1 MTYCLGITVKEGLIA
16 IADTRITAG
25 NEMYSNKKISIHEIK
40 NHSLFIMTA
49 GLRSVRDKAVTY
61 FNQKIEDEESTYD
74 YMFQAAT
81 AFGQMLKQV
90 AQEDRESL
98 EKEGYAFNLH
108 AIVGGQM
115 AKDSEHKLFLIF
127 PEGNWIEINDGLKY
141 QIIGNSNYG
150 KPLLNRNLSFETPLK
165 DALKMGFLSF
175 DATQVSTNDVDYP
188 IDVVVY
194 EKGSYKV
201 KEIRLHKEDMQKI
214 SDDWNL
220 ALRNSL
226 ESIEEYWMKSL
237 LKWLLKSNT
246 AFIINT
252 ANQLHWIHMY
262 CIYIR
267 GKVLC

>member
-1 MTYCLGITVKEGLIA
+1 MTYCLGITVKEGIIA

-40 NHSLFIMTA
+40 DHSLFIMTA

-61 FNQKIEDEESTYD
+61 FNQAVEEEEAAYN
-74 YMFQAAT
+74 YMHEAAT
-81 AFGQMLKQV
+81 AFGQMLKKV
-90 AQEDRESL
+90 ANEDRETL
-98 EKEGYAFNLH
+98 EKEGYQFNLH

-115 AKDSEHKLFLIF
+115 PKDSTHKLFLIF

-150 KPLLNRNLSFETPLK
+150 KPLLNRNLSYDSSLK

-194 EKGSYKV
+194 EKDSFKA
-201 KEIRLHKEDMQKI
+201 KEVRLYKEDMQKI
-214 SDDWNL
+214 SDEWNI

-226 ESIEEYWMKSL
+226 ESIDETWMKNLISL
-237 LKWLLKSNT
+237 PRPFAK
-246 AFIINT
+246 
-252 ANQLHWIHMY
+252 
-262 CIYIR
+262 
-267 GKVLC
+267 

>member
-1 MTYCLGITVKEGLIA
+1 MTFCLGITVKEGLIA

-25 NEMYSNKKISIHEIK
+25 NEMYSNKKISIHEINK
-40 NHSLFIMTA
+40 HSMFIMTA

-61 FNQKIEDEESTYD
+61 FNQAVNEEEESYD

-81 AFGQMLKQV
+81 AFGQMLKKV
-90 AQEDRESL
+90 AAEDRETL
-98 EKEGYAFNLH
+98 EKEGYQFNLH

-115 AKDSEHKLFLIF
+115 PKDSEHKLFLIF

-150 KPLLNRNLSFETPLK
+150 KPLLNRNLSHETSLK

-194 EKGSYKV
+194 EKGSFKA
-201 KEIRLHKEDMQKI
+201 KEIRLYKEDMQTI
-214 SDDWNL
+214 SDEWNI
-220 ALRNSL
+220 ALRKSL
-226 ESIEEYWMKSL
+226 ASIDEDWMKNLISFP
-237 LKWLLKSNT
+237 SQPT
-246 AFIINT
+246 A
-252 ANQLHWIHMY
+252 
-262 CIYIR
+262 
-267 GKVLC
+267 

>member
-1 MTYCLGITVKEGLIA
+1 MTFCLGITVKEGLIA

-25 NEMYSNKKISIHEIK
+25 NEMYSNKKISIHEINK
-40 NHSLFIMTA
+40 HSLFIMTA

-61 FNQKIEDEESTYD
+61 FNQAVNEEEETYD

-81 AFGQMLKQV
+81 AFGQMLKKV
-90 AQEDRESL
+90 AAEDRETL
-98 EKEGYAFNLH
+98 EKEGYQFNLH

-115 AKDSEHKLFLIF
+115 PKDAEHKLFLIF

-150 KPLLNRNLSFETPLK
+150 KPLLNRNLSHETSLK

-194 EKGSYKV
+194 EKGSFKA
-201 KEIRLHKEDMQKI
+201 KEIRLYKEDMQTI
-214 SDDWNL
+214 SDEWNI
-220 ALRNSL
+220 ALRKSL
-226 ESIEEYWMKSL
+226 ASIDEDWMKNLISFP
-237 LKWLLKSNT
+237 SQPT
-246 AFIINT
+246 A
-252 ANQLHWIHMY
+252 
-262 CIYIR
+262 
-267 GKVLC
+267 

>member
-1 MTYCLGITVKEGLIA
+1 MTFCLGITVKEGLIA

-25 NEMYSNKKISIHEIK
+25 NEMYSNKKISIHEINK
-40 NHSLFIMTA
+40 HSLFIMTA

-61 FNQKIEDEESTYD
+61 FNQAVHEQEESYD

-81 AFGQMLKQV
+81 AFGQMLKKV
-90 AQEDRESL
+90 AAEDRETL
-98 EKEGYAFNLH
+98 EKEGYQFNLH

-115 AKDSEHKLFLIF
+115 PKDAEHKLFLIF

-150 KPLLNRNLSFETPLK
+150 KPLLNRNLSHETSLK

-194 EKGSYKV
+194 EKGSFKA
-201 KEIRLHKEDMQKI
+201 KEIRLYKEDMQTI
-214 SDDWNL
+214 SDEWNI
-220 ALRNSL
+220 ALRKSL
-226 ESIEEYWMKSL
+226 ASIDEDWMKNLISFP
-237 LKWLLKSNT
+237 SQPT
-246 AFIINT
+246 A
-252 ANQLHWIHMY
+252 
-262 CIYIR
+262 
-267 GKVLC
+267 

>member
-1 MTYCLGITVKEGLIA
+1 MTYCLGITVKEGIIA
-16 IADTRITAG
+16 LADTRITAG

-61 FNQKIEDEESTYD
+61 FNQAVEEEEASYN
-74 YMFQAAT
+74 YMHEAAT
-81 AFGQMLKQV
+81 AFGHMLKKV
-90 AQEDRESL
+90 AIEDRETL
-98 EKEGYAFNLH
+98 EKEGYQFNLH

-115 AKDSEHKLFLIF
+115 PKDSTHKLFLIF

-150 KPLLNRNLSFETPLK
+150 KPLLNRNLSYDSSLK

-188 IDVVVY
+188 IDVLVY
-194 EKGSYKV
+194 EKDSFKV
-201 KEIRLHKEDMQKI
+201 KEVRLYKEDMRKI
-214 SDDWNL
+214 SDEWNI

-226 ESIEEYWMKSL
+226 ESIDEAWMKNLISL
-237 LKWLLKSNT
+237 PSPTSK
-246 AFIINT
+246 
-252 ANQLHWIHMY
+252 
-262 CIYIR
+262 
-267 GKVLC
+267 

>member
-25 NEMYSNKKISIHEIK
+25 NEMYSNKKISIHEINK
-40 NHSLFIMTA
+40 HSLFIMTA

-61 FNQKIEDEESTYD
+61 FNQAVTEEEDSYD

-81 AFGQMLKQV
+81 AFGQMLKKV
-90 AQEDRESL
+90 AAEDRETL
-98 EKEGYAFNLH
+98 EKEGYQFNLH

-115 AKDSEHKLFLIF
+115 PKDAEHKLFLIF

-150 KPLLNRNLSFETPLK
+150 KPLLNRNLSHETSLK

-194 EKGSYKV
+194 EKGSFKA
-201 KEIRLHKEDMQKI
+201 KEIRLHKEDMQTI
-214 SDDWNL
+214 SDEWNI
-220 ALRNSL
+220 ALRKSL
-226 ESIEEYWMKSL
+226 ASIDEDWMKNLISFP
-237 LKWLLKSNT
+237 SPAT
-246 AFIINT
+246 E
-252 ANQLHWIHMY
+252 
-262 CIYIR
+262 
-267 GKVLC
+267 

>member
-25 NEMYSNKKISIHEIK
+25 NEVYSNKKISIHEIK

-61 FNQKIEDEESTYD
+61 FNQAVNEEEESYD

-81 AFGQMLKQV
+81 AFGQMLKKV
-90 AQEDRESL
+90 AAEDRETL
-98 EKEGYAFNLH
+98 EKEGYQFNLH

-115 AKDSEHKLFLIF
+115 PKDSEHKLFLIF

-150 KPLLNRNLSFETPLK
+150 KPLLNRNLSHETSLK

-194 EKGSYKV
+194 EKGSFKA
-201 KEIRLHKEDMQKI
+201 KEIRLYKEDMQTI
-214 SDDWNL
+214 SDEWNI
-220 ALRNSL
+220 ALRKSL
-226 ESIEEYWMKSL
+226 ASIDEDWMKNLISFP
-237 LKWLLKSNT
+237 SQPT
-246 AFIINT
+246 A
-252 ANQLHWIHMY
+252 
-262 CIYIR
+262 
-267 GKVLC
+267 

>member
-1 MTYCLGITVKEGLIA
+1 MTYCLGITVQEGIIA

-40 NHSLFIMTA
+40 DHSLFIMTA
-49 GLRSVRDKAVTY
+49 GLRSVRDKAVIY
-61 FNQKIEDEESTYD
+61 FNQAVEEQEAAYH
-74 YMFQAAT
+74 YMHEAAT
-81 AFGQMLKQV
+81 AFGQMLKKV
-90 AQEDRESL
+90 AIEDRETL
-98 EKEGYAFNLH
+98 EKEGYQFNLH

-115 AKDSEHKLFLIF
+115 PKDSTHKLFLIF

-150 KPLLNRNLSFETPLK
+150 KPLLNRNLSHETTLK

-194 EKGSYKV
+194 EKNSFKA
-201 KEIRLHKEDMQKI
+201 KEVRLYKEDMQKI
-214 SDDWNL
+214 SDEWNV

-226 ESIEEYWMKSL
+226 ESIDEEWMKSL
-237 LKWLLKSNT
+237 ISSTSSASK
-246 AFIINT
+246 
-252 ANQLHWIHMY
+252 
-262 CIYIR
+262 
-267 GKVLC
+267 

>member
-1 MTYCLGITVKEGLIA
+1 MTFCLGITVKEGLIA

-25 NEMYSNKKISIHEIK
+25 NEMYSNKKISIHEINK
-40 NHSLFIMTA
+40 HSLFIMTA

-61 FNQKIEDEESTYD
+61 FNQAVTEEEDSYD

-81 AFGQMLKQV
+81 AFGQMLKKV
-90 AQEDRESL
+90 AAEDRETL
-98 EKEGYAFNLH
+98 EKEGYQFNLH

-115 AKDSEHKLFLIF
+115 PKDAEHKLFLIF

-150 KPLLNRNLSFETPLK
+150 KPLLNRNLSHETSLK

-194 EKGSYKV
+194 EKGSFKA
-201 KEIRLHKEDMQKI
+201 KEIRLQKEDMQTI
-214 SDDWNL
+214 SDEWNI
-220 ALRNSL
+220 ALRKSL
-226 ESIEEYWMKSL
+226 ASIDEDWMKNLISFP
-237 LKWLLKSNT
+237 SPAT
-246 AFIINT
+246 E
-252 ANQLHWIHMY
+252 
-262 CIYIR
+262 
-267 GKVLC
+267 

>member
-61 FNQKIEDEESTYD
+61 FNQTVDEEETSYD
-74 YMFQAAT
+74 HMFQAAT
-81 AFGQMLKQV
+81 SFGQMLKKV
-90 AQEDRESL
+90 AQEDREAL
-98 EKEGYAFNLH
+98 EKEGYQFNLH

-115 AKDSEHKLFLIF
+115 PKDDTHKLFLIF

-150 KPLLNRNLSFETPLK
+150 KPLLNRNLHFDTPLK

-175 DATQVSTNDVDYP
+175 DATQVSTNDVDFP

-194 EKGSYKV
+194 EKGTFKA
-201 KEIRLHKEDMQKI
+201 KEVRLYKEDMQKI

-220 ALRNSL
+220 ALRKSL
-226 ESIEEYWMKSL
+226 EGIEENWMKDLISL
-237 LKWLLKSNT
+237 SK
-246 AFIINT
+246 
-252 ANQLHWIHMY
+252 
-262 CIYIR
+262 
-267 GKVLC
+267 

>member
-1 MTYCLGITVKEGLIA
+1 MTFCLGITVKEGLIA

-25 NEMYSNKKISIHEIK
+25 NEMYSNKKISIHEINK
-40 NHSLFIMTA
+40 HSLFIMTA

-61 FNQKIEDEESTYD
+61 FNQAVTEEEDSYD

-81 AFGQMLKQV
+81 AFGQMLKKV
-90 AQEDRESL
+90 AAEDRETL
-98 EKEGYAFNLH
+98 EKEGYQFNLH

-115 AKDSEHKLFLIF
+115 PKDAEHKLFLIF

-150 KPLLNRNLSFETPLK
+150 KPLLNRNLNHETSLK

-194 EKGSYKV
+194 EKGSFKA
-201 KEIRLHKEDMQKI
+201 KEIRLHKEDMQTI
-214 SDDWNL
+214 SDEWNI
-220 ALRNSL
+220 ALRKSL
-226 ESIEEYWMKSL
+226 ASIDEDWMKNLISFP
-237 LKWLLKSNT
+237 NPT
-246 AFIINT
+246 T
-252 ANQLHWIHMY
+252 E
-262 CIYIR
+262 
-267 GKVLC
+267 